1 MAETLAVLSEQ
12 QFSLLQQEKFVLLGT
27 VDAESGA
34 PHASAIS
41 WIYAAEPSRLRFA
54 VDHRSSIISNIKANP
69 KVTATFFGGGG
80 VNVIYGSVRVVSEE
94 LDDVPIKLSCLDIE
108 IESVRNAMF
117 YGSRITVEPE
127 YEKTY
132 DRRAADKL
140 DGQVFEAMNKA

>member
-1 MAETLAVLSEQ
+1 MAETTTVLTEQ
-12 QFSLLQQEKFVLLGT
+12 QFSLLQKEKFVLLGT
-27 VDAESGA
+27 VDADSGA

-54 VDHRSSIISNIKANP
+54 VDQRSSIISNIRTNP
-69 KVTATFFGGGG
+69 KVTATFFGGSG
-80 VNVIYGSVRVVSEE
+80 VNVVYGTAKLVTE
-94 LDDVPIKLSCLDIE
+94 LLDEVPIKLSCIDIE

-140 DGQVFEAMNKA
+140 DGQVFDALNKA